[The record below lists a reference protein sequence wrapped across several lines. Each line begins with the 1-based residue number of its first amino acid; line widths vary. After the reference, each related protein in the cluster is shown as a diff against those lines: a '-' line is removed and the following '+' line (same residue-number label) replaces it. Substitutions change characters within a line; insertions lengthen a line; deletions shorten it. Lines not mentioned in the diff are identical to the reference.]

1 MRAVAVMLMS
11 LVMCGVAGAQTTK
24 PSGASLEVAAN
35 EAFGAGKY
43 AMALPMLT
51 TLADKYKN
59 EPDRLGPVK
68 EKISVC
74 QKQIAALTGA
84 SADLAGGAAGQSGP
98 AVPMSA
104 EARKPH
110 AKPKAGEVA
119 AMSIPELGN
128 FEYDAEKGGN
138 IPKDVTELGGSK
150 IRVHGFM
157 IPMDQA
163 DRITRFALVPS
174 LFACCFGQPPQ
185 IQHTIVVQC
194 PEGKA
199 VSYFPDEINVEGTLK
214 VNEKK
219 EDGFIVSIF
228 EMDVSSVK
236 PAAK

>member
-1 MRAVAVMLMS
+1 MRAVAAMMVGLF
-11 LVMCGVAGAQTTK
+11 VCGVAGAQTSK
-24 PSGASLEVAAN
+24 PTAGLEVAAN

-43 AMALPMLT
+43 ATALPMLQ
-51 TLADKYKN
+51 TLAQKYKD
-59 EPDRLGPVK
+59 EPERLGSVK

-74 QKQIAALTGA
+74 QKQIAAMTGA
-84 SADLAGGAAGQSGP
+84 SAAQDAGTQGP

-104 EARKPH
+104 ETRKPH
-110 AKPKAGEVA
+110 GKPKPGEVQE
-119 AMSIPELGN
+119 MSIPELGN

-138 IPKDVTELGGSK
+138 IPRDVTELAGSK

-185 IQHTIVVQC
+185 IQHTIVVTC

>member
-1 MRAVAVMLMS
+1 MRAVSVVLMG
-11 LVMCGVAGAQTTK
+11 LMMCGVAGAQTSK
-24 PSGASLEVAAN
+24 ASGAGLEVAAN

-43 AMALPMLT
+43 AVALPMLQ
-51 TLADKYKN
+51 TLAMKYKD

-74 QKQIAALTGA
+74 QKQIAAMTGA
-84 SADLAGGAAGQSGP
+84 SAALGAGTQGP

-104 EARKPH
+104 ETRKPH
-110 AKPKAGEVA
+110 GKPKAGEVEE
-119 AMSIPELGN
+119 MSIPELGN

-138 IPKDVTELGGSK
+138 IPKDVTEMAGNK

-185 IQHTIVVQC
+185 IQHTIVVTC
-194 PEGKA
+194 PDGKA